1 MRWDKRR
8 LKRPQRCGDYRRA
21 ASQLGYSL
29 LTQDPCYWDSRLE
42 VLVWADLGGGTLP
55 SVSSLYSSGQA
66 AARVAATRPARRRFR
81 TGARVGVRAL
91 GDRCAA
97 GVTVGSRMMPPT
109 VTWTDLGVRIVCTL
123 IAGALIGAIIAVNTA
138 RRLVCGRP
146 SLCALQPRSRCWRSN
161 STPTRLRR
169 WRNDGSDPLVR
180 DGRSACASA
189 AVSSWLELSR
199 QRSASLCFG
208 ASNG

>member
-55 SVSSLYSSGQA
+55 SVSSLYPSGQA

-97 GVTVGSRMMPPT
+97 GVTVGQRMMPLT

-123 IAGALIGAIIAVNTA
+123 IAGALIGYNRGEHGKAAGLRTTI
-138 RRLVCGRP
+138 LVC
-146 SLCALQPRSRCWRSN
+146 LA
-161 STPTRLRR
+161 
-169 WRNDGSDPLVR
+169 
-180 DGRSACASA
+180 ASVA
-189 AVSSWLELSR
+189 MLAE
-199 QRSASLCFG
+199 QFYADAIASL
-208 ASNG
+208 A